1 MGNGEAARPVI
12 GLLINQMEG
21 RYQSLLRR
29 GLADLARERG
39 CVLRTFVGR
48 SLGSPY
54 GNEDLF
60 NAIYG
65 LARGRAG
72 IDAPDG
78 LVVAAGSI
86 GSFVSPGAMTS
97 FLEGFGPIP
106 IVTIGMEVP
115 GFESVTTDNRAGM
128 SALVDHL
135 VERHS
140 FRRFAFLSGPAHSPD
155 ALERLSAWNGS
166 LDKYGIPA
174 NCRLTYEGDYSY
186 GSGHALAARLDPA
199 EPLPFDALS
208 CANDDM
214 ALGFLRTMEMRGLR
228 CPRDFA
234 VTGFDDIPEAGF
246 LTPLLTTVH
255 QPLYEQARVAGRRL
269 LAMLGH
275 DGGATGIPDEGAK
288 CVPIIR
294 ESCGCA
300 DLPSGFESPAASS
313 FAGPVK
319 TVIASLVSRQSKLPE
334 PCHAQAVEALW
345 SLCDAASLD
354 LRKFVDRPLF
364 LQTLS
369 GWFDSTV
376 EWEDFADRWHVL
388 LGLLRKA
395 LTRDLADTRS
405 RLYAEDLFVGAYSL
419 LSRKGGEHHAR
430 RLSSLRNALHLFRGL
445 STRLGSARDRGELVS
460 ELSRIAP
467 ALALTRVS
475 LSLHRE
481 GPKPFGDASFADGV
495 FPDGDFY
502 RDTLV
507 YPCVEG
513 SAGDGPVWMPLL
525 DRERS
530 HGYVELGGTGV
541 DPLVYESLRDL
552 VSHTL
557 DSLIAQDERVAVER
571 ALRESEERYREI
583 AAAVPIM
590 VLETDVMF
598 GIQYANPTAR
608 EGLSLPEGDA
618 LVSLKRYFENED
630 RELASDIARRIPTI
644 RELDYPGIRLMSPQ
658 RRRYIPV
665 VRVSGKFD
673 LKGNLVSLRWNAL
686 DPLPF
691 LKDGVLP
698 DRNFFAGHK
707 ITEREQE
714 IVELQL
720 QGYRIRDIA
729 GRLGIAEST
738 VKGHLTQVYNKLGI
752 SGKGE
757 LLRVLKDERG
767 GKLGFSAYVFSLVNR
782 LLSIEEE

>member
-1 MGNGEAARPVI
+1 MGSAEAARPVI
-12 GLLINQMEG
+12 GLLINQIEG
-21 RYQSLLRR
+21 RYQSLIRR

-39 CVLRTFVGR
+39 CVLQTFVGR

-65 LARGRAG
+65 LARGRPG
-72 IDAPDG
+72 ETAPDG

-86 GSFVSPGAMTS
+86 GSFVSPGAFAD
-97 FLEGFGPIP
+97 FLAGFRPIP
-106 IVTIGMEVP
+106 LITIGMSVP
-115 GFESVTTDNRAGM
+115 GFECVGTDNRAGM
-128 SALVDHL
+128 RELVDHL
-135 VERHS
+135 VTRHS

-155 ALERLSAWNGS
+155 ALERLSAWNES
-166 LDKYGIPA
+166 LDRHGVPA
-174 NCRLTYEGDYSY
+174 ESRSTYEGDFSY
-186 GSGHALAARLDPA
+186 GSGHALAARFDPSA
-199 EPLPFDALS
+199 PLPFDVLS

-214 ALGFLRTMEMRGLR
+214 ALGFLRAMEARSLR

-234 VTGFDDIPEAGF
+234 ITGFDDIPEAGF

-255 QPLYEQARVAGRRL
+255 QPLYGQAREAGLRL
-269 LAMLGH
+269 LGMMGQ
-275 DGGATGIPDEGAK
+275 GASGAGIAVCAP
-288 CVPIIR
+288 VIR

-300 DLPSGFESPAASS
+300 DIPLA
-313 FAGPVK
+313 FARHQGPTDPKSVK
-319 TVIASLVSRQSKLPE
+319 ETLAFLVARQSSLPE
-334 PCHAQAVEALW
+334 PCRAQATEALW
-345 SLCDAASLD
+345 SLCDAATLD

-369 GWFDSTV
+369 GWFDGTL
-376 EWEDFADRWHVL
+376 EWEDFADRWHDL
-388 LGLLRKA
+388 LTILRQE
-395 LTRDLADTRS
+395 LTRDPSDARS
-405 RLYAEDLFVGAYSL
+405 RLYVEDLFVGAFAL

-445 STRLGSARDRGELVS
+445 STRLGYARSREDLIA
-460 ELSRIAP
+460 ELSRAAP
-467 ALALTRVS
+467 ALALARVS
-475 LSLHRE
+475 LALHGR
-481 GPKPFGDASFADGV
+481 GPKPFGDVA
-495 FPDGDFY
+495 DGDFY
-502 RDTLV
+502 RDAV
-507 YPCVEG
+507 RQPCVDG
-513 SAGDGPVWMPLL
+513 PAGDGPVWLPLL
-525 DRERS
+525 DRDES
-530 HGYVELGGTGV
+530 YGYIELDGAGV

-557 DSLIAQDERVAVER
+557 GSIVAQDERVEVER
-571 ALRESEERYREI
+571 ALRENEERYREI

-608 EGLSLPEGDA
+608 EGLALPDGGD
-618 LVSLKRYFENED
+618 LVSLKRYFESED
-630 RELASDIARRIPTI
+630 RELADDIARRMPAL
-644 RELDYPGIRLMSPQ
+644 RELDYPGIRLMSPE

-691 LKDGVLP
+691 LKDGILP

-782 LLSIEEE
+782 LLSTEEE